1 MGYSYIWVIV
11 IYESHFVEKLK
22 ENSLEF
28 LLQLKHLL
36 TTEKNFS
43 KRENKGNIIE
53 DEDRKEGIQF
63 T

>member
-36 TTEKNFS
+36 TTEKIFS

>member
-22 ENSLEF
+22 ENSLDF